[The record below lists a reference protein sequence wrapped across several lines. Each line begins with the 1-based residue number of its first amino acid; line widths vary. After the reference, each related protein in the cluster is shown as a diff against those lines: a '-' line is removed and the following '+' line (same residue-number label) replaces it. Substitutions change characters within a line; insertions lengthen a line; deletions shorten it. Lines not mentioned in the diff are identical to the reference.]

1 MAIRTKWTTET
12 FIQKLK
18 SIFGD
23 KYDYSFIEYAGVHN
37 KVTLFCKE
45 HGFFSSYAGDLLK
58 GHGCAKC
65 NLPISGNLKRDNID
79 SIRKKCYKIHG
90 DKYEIPDQQYINNKT
105 KILVICK
112 KHGKFNITPNS
123 LLRGSGC
130 RRCAYEKLSKS
141 FSDTNE
147 NFKKKLIDLYGY
159 EKYDCSLVDLA
170 HRDEL
175 GRITLI
181 CHNKSKNGVEH
192 GKFKI
197 TPNNALRMHGC
208 PMCKQSRL
216 EHRMMT
222 LLINNNIKY
231 VYQCR
236 KSILP
241 WLGNQS
247 LDFYLPDY
255 NIAIECQG
263 FGHYSPVD
271 AFNGVKGYE
280 KMCQLDKIKA
290 KKCFENGVKL
300 IYYTDIREHIDNIK
314 TFGKDNIINIIKNGK
329 T

>member
-1 MAIRTKWTTET
+1 MGTRTRWTTET

-23 KYDYSFIEYAGVHN
+23 KYDYTSVEYNGVHN
-37 KVTLFCKE
+37 KVTLLCKK
-45 HGFFSSYAGDLLK
+45 HGYFTSYAGDLLK

-65 NLPISGNLKRDNID
+65 NLPISSNLKRDNID
-79 SIRKKCYKIHG
+79 SIREKCYNIHG
-90 DKYEIPDQQYINNKT
+90 DKYYIPDQDYINNKT

-112 KHGKFNITPNS
+112 KHGEFYITPNS
-123 LLRGSGC
+123 LLKGSGC
-130 RRCAYEKLSKS
+130 RRCAYEKLSNM

-147 NFKKKLIDLYGY
+147 NFKKKLVELYGY
-159 EKYDCSLVDLA
+159 EKYDCSLVDLTNK
-170 HRDEL
+170 DEL

-208 PMCKQSRL
+208 PICKQSRL
-216 EHRMMT
+216 EHTMMSM
-222 LLINNNIKY
+222 LIKNNIDY

-236 KSILP
+236 KTTLP

-247 LDFYLPDY
+247 LDFYIPEY
-255 NIAIECQG
+255 NAAIECQG

-271 AFNGVKGYE
+271 AFDGLEGY
-280 KMCQLDKIKA
+280 KKTCWLDKIKA
-290 KKCFENGVKL
+290 EKCFDNGVKL
-300 IYYTDIREHIDNIK
+300 VYYTDIKAHIDNIK
-314 TFGKDNIINIIKNGK
+314 TFDKNNIINAIKNG
-329 T
+329 